1 MATTALIKTLC
12 WYVFVFLRL
21 SSNRNVEKRIPYY
34 SINVA
39 HHESRIFQVMV
50 INFGAPDL
58 IPIDFLLRGTY
69 GPHQLRTKAQGLMPK
84 IHRPSLML
92 FPIQTAHSCFLKP
105 HLPNQEKN
113 I

>member
-1 MATTALIKTLC
+1 
-12 WYVFVFLRL
+12 
-21 SSNRNVEKRIPYY
+21 
-34 SINVA
+34 
-39 HHESRIFQVMV
+39 MV
-50 INFGAPDL
+50 ISLGAPDL

-105 HLPNQEKN
+105 HLPNQKRIFESHESSIWANVDFIKVSKRVKMLKGEKKGKRRWKES
-113 I
+113 